1 MKYRVCILAIL
12 AVMTIATANADNWKN
27 MNFRRN
33 NSTTSWSRK
42 GSVDGGHSN
51 GWNYKGS
58 SVWWN
63 TNTWNY
69 KGTELRGVTH
79 GGGSNPYNRNY
90 DRNENRG
97 WDFSQ
102 ANGRY
107 DITRQSAGVKTSA
120 RGSYQFNTASPAAGK
135 RVRIVT
141 SKTFAE
147 GSGRH
152 YGGIGGGGSTERTY
166 RYAPQQNHYG
176 ENMANPAKMVAVK
189 QSSVTLSASGVED
202 ATVEYD
208 KSGQSR
214 IGRGGTGGG
223 PSSQPGAGD
232 MVYGPMGDGLPILL
246 LMAVAMTVWKMR
258 K

>member
-1 MKYRVCILAIL
+1 MIAIAL
-12 AVMTIATANADNWKN
+12 IMMIGTTASADNWKN
-27 MNFRRN
+27 MDFRKQS
-33 NSTTSWSRK
+33 STTVWSRK

-69 KGTELRGVTH
+69 HGTELRGVTH
-79 GGGSNPYNRNY
+79 GGGRNPYTRSY
-90 DRNENRG
+90 DRNQNSG

-120 RGSYQFNTASPAAGK
+120 RGSYQFNTASPAEGK

-152 YGGIGGGGSTERTY
+152 YVGIGGGGSTERTY

-189 QSSVTLSASGVED
+189 QSSVTLSALGGED
-202 ATVEYD
+202 VTVEYD

-223 PSSQPGAGD
+223 PGGQAGSGGKAD
-232 MVYGPMGDGLPILL
+232 LPLGDGLLTLL
-246 LMAVAMTVWKMR
+246 LMAAAMTVWKI
-258 K
+258 KNHN